1 MRLFSWHQLRYG
13 GQGVPDGMSPIQ
25 KFAFGRK
32 VASPATVQLHFDGKP
47 VTRPGAENTD
57 RLNSSMS
64 ALACYRQLRI
74 DSGLSVTRD
83 INPAAQKLRIRVSL
97 VDELTHYL

>member
-1 MRLFSWHQLRYG
+1 MEVRAFRMECRQSRSLQLDEKSPPRQLCSFISTESRLH
-13 GQGVPDGMSPIQ
+13 GQVPRTLID
-25 KFAFGRK
+25 
-32 VASPATVQLHFDGKP
+32 
-47 VTRPGAENTD
+47 
-57 RLNSSMS
+57 LNSSMS